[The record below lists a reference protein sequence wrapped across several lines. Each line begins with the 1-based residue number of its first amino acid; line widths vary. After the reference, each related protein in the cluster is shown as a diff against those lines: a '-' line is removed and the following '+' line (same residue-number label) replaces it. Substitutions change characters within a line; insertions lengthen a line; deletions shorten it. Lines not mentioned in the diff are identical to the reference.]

1 MRSASKRKRRLLR
14 SRVTSGIVIKLFG
27 SDNRGGITV
36 KTVQI
41 ALAHMIII
49 VQLHY
54 QLAKPVRR
62 TDSLRLSEYFTPYPL
77 KPVLNWANINY
88 TSRT

>member
-1 MRSASKRKRRLLR
+1 MRSASKRKRRLLF
-14 SRVTSGIVIKLFG
+14 SRVISGTVIKLFG

-36 KTVQI
+36 KIGQI
-41 ALAHMIII
+41 ALAHKFIT

-62 TDSLRLSEYFTPYPL
+62 TDSVRLSEYFSQYPQ
-77 KPVLNWANINY
+77 AR
-88 TSRT
+88 S

>member
-14 SRVTSGIVIKLFG
+14 SQVTSGRVIKLFG

-36 KTVQI
+36 KTVQS

-62 TDSLRLSEYFTPYPL
+62 TDSVRLSEYFSQYLL
-77 KPVLNWANINY
+77 KPVLNWPNINY

>member
-14 SRVTSGIVIKLFG
+14 SRVTSGTVIKLFG

-36 KTVQI
+36 KIVQS
-41 ALAHMIII
+41 ALADMIIT

-62 TDSLRLSEYFTPYPL
+62 TDSVRLSEYFSQYPQ
-77 KPVLNWANINY
+77 A
-88 TSRT
+88 SS